1 MTGKGGFM
9 SDSIQN
15 IIELLQ
21 SLPAEGLN
29 NLDTPTIK
37 ALNRGIKEN
46 FVMRTHPYKITR
58 QKSGR
63 WKTYIRRPAGTRKSV
78 ERNNRDDLIEFLYQH
93 YSEDDKKS
101 AVMDRVFD
109 EFLEYK
115 RDVLSRSQETVERI
129 RYTYR
134 RFMTE
139 EIRQR
144 KMSSITETELMRY
157 VRLIVY
163 TEHPKERALKSF
175 LQMIHG
181 LFRFGYDNHYT
192 SSDVSKRIV
201 AENFY
206 KDCDCSKKEAG
217 EKIFS
222 PAEIHLIREAAN
234 QKLPNPRAFMILLAI
249 ETGMRA
255 GELCALHWD
264 DISET
269 DIHIH
274 RQQLIHTRNG
284 KREGF
289 YEVPYTK
296 DERRHP
302 HGGRYFP
309 LTTRCRQLLDQLRT
323 TCDSSSEYVF
333 SEEGEWIHKTSY
345 EQFLKRLCK
354 NLGLSITN
362 NHAFRM
368 SLNSNVL
375 IKAGLD
381 AKTRAAILGHS
392 IATNE
397 SYYTYTRRDEIQ
409 AVGSTIDQ
417 FTTVIG

>member
-1 MTGKGGFM
+1 M

-21 SLPAEGLN
+21 SLPLEGS
-29 NLDTPTIK
+29 LDLDVPSIK
-37 ALNRGIKEN
+37 ALNLGIKESY
-46 FVMRTHPYKITR
+46 VMHTHPYKITR
-58 QKSGR
+58 QKTRR
-63 WKTYIRRPAGTRKSV
+63 WKTYIRRPSGGRRAV
-78 ERNNRDDLIEFLYQH
+78 ERNNRDDLIEYLYQH

-101 AVMDRVFD
+101 AVLDTVFD

-115 RDVLSRSQETVERI
+115 RDVLSRSPETVERI

-134 RFMTE
+134 RFMTDD
-139 EIRQR
+139 IRQR
-144 KMSSITETELMRY
+144 KMSSITEMELMKY
-157 VRLIVY
+157 IRLIVD

-192 SSDVSKRIV
+192 NSDVSKSIV
-201 AENFY
+201 AENYY

-222 PAEIHLIREAAN
+222 PAEISLIRKAAE
-234 QKLPNPRAFMILLAI
+234 QKLPNPKAFMILLAI

-274 RQQLIHTRNG
+274 RQQLLRTRNG

-309 LTTRCRQLLDQLRT
+309 LTARCRQLLDRLRVS
-323 TCDSSSEYVF
+323 CDKSCEYIF
-333 SEEGEWIHKTSY
+333 SEDGEWIHKTSY
-345 EQFLKRLCK
+345 ELFLKRLCR

-381 AKTRAAILGHS
+381 AKTRATILGHS

-409 AVGSTIDQ
+409 EVGSVLDQ
-417 FTTVIG
+417 FTSGTS

>member
-1 MTGKGGFM
+1 M
-9 SDSIQN
+9 
-15 IIELLQ
+15 
-21 SLPAEGLN
+21 P
-29 NLDTPTIK
+29 
-37 ALNRGIKEN
+37 
-46 FVMRTHPYKITR
+46 
-58 QKSGR
+58 
-63 WKTYIRRPAGTRKSV
+63 
-78 ERNNRDDLIEFLYQH
+78 
-93 YSEDDKKS
+93 
-101 AVMDRVFD
+101 VF
-109 EFLEYK
+109 
-115 RDVLSRSQETVERI
+115 
-129 RYTYR
+129 YR
-134 RFMTE
+134 LR
-139 EIRQR
+139 
-144 KMSSITETELMRY
+144 
-157 VRLIVY
+157 
-163 TEHPKERALKSF
+163 
-175 LQMIHG
+175 
-181 LFRFGYDNHYT
+181 
-192 SSDVSKRIV
+192 KRIV

-274 RQQLIHTRNG
+274 RQQLLRTRNG

-289 YEVPYTK
+289 YEVLYTK

-309 LTTRCRQLLDQLRT
+309 LTTRCRQLLDQLKT
-323 TCDSSSEYVF
+323 SCDSSSEYVF

-354 NLGLSITN
+354 NLDLSITN

>member
-134 RFMTE
+134 RFMTK

-157 VRLIVY
+157 VRLIVD

-274 RQQLIHTRNG
+274 RQQLLRTRNG

-289 YEVPYTK
+289 YEVLYTK

-302 HGGRYFP
+302 HGGRYIP
-309 LTTRCRQLLDQLRT
+309 RT
-323 TCDSSSEYVF
+323 PEVNQVLELAKKLPGTSQYIFHDK
-333 SEEGEWIHKTSY
+333 EGNPITKDSY
-345 EQFLKRLCK
+345 ELHLRRSCRRLGIK
-354 NLGLSITN
+354 TTN
-362 NHAFRM
+362 NHAFRIAF
-368 SLNSNVL
+368 NSKL
-375 IKAGLD
+375 IERDLSSAD
-381 AKTRAAILGHS
+381 RALILGH
-392 IATNE
+392 AVQTNE
-397 SYYTYTRRDEIQ
+397 QRYSVSDKRRLESIRQ
-409 AVGSTIDQ
+409 RIV
-417 FTTVIG
+417 

>member
-1 MTGKGGFM
+1 
-9 SDSIQN
+9 
-15 IIELLQ
+15 
-21 SLPAEGLN
+21 
-29 NLDTPTIK
+29 
-37 ALNRGIKEN
+37 
-46 FVMRTHPYKITR
+46 
-58 QKSGR
+58 
-63 WKTYIRRPAGTRKSV
+63 
-78 ERNNRDDLIEFLYQH
+78 
-93 YSEDDKKS
+93 
-101 AVMDRVFD
+101 MDRVFD

-157 VRLIVY
+157 VRLIVD

-274 RQQLIHTRNG
+274 RQQLLRTRNG

-296 DERRHP
+296 DKRRHP
-302 HGGRYFP
+302 HGVRYFP

-323 TCDSSSEYVF
+323 SCGSSSEYVF

-354 NLGLSITN
+354 NLDLSITN

-397 SYYTYTRRDEIQ
+397 SYYTYTRRDEIP